1 MRDALVSPC
10 SPTYI
15 ENAFDF
21 SRSNHSPVISPLS
34 PNDHARD
41 HFLAQRKG
49 DDRLPLTGGGTQSS
63 FQSIVRW
70 DTDDAI
76 NCWSDAATA
85 GAVLSLLH
93 KEPPSP
99 PPCAQPRFDRN
110 TSNEQRLTC
119 VVCFDDLVDGCYP
132 QPPIAAGC
140 DHGFVPGMH
149 ICFTCLRRSLDK
161 QLSSGAT
168 FLSCPICLEQ
178 LSDEEVQRWS
188 SRRTFQAYDAKRT
201 WQILEEDAEFVP
213 CVREDCGYGQLHAGG
228 LEDPIVVC
236 GSCGTRTC
244 FIHRDTVWH
253 EGLTCEEYDQLV
265 NPRSDSPELRRNAG
279 REARRL
285 FPGLSRLRMP
295 RRGAVSDARLG
306 CSSGRPHG
314 RLDSTSE
321 ELSSSRTIRELSK
334 PCPSCEAQTERAGGC
349 KFMRCKQSFFPL
361 WYIRWLMVVQVTY
374 VVRTGVGTVGFG
386 GSRAILRLTVFTRK
400 NRVEY
405 QGSKTSSLSP
415 LDRIVSNFRLTA
427 SMPTNIISL
436 ISHFSLCNSKLTA
449 LNFAHP

>member
-1 MRDALVSPC
+1 MRLWYSQEMQRTRDELGFTASPKHGGLSRGSPEERQMRDALVSPC

-149 ICFTCLRRSLDK
+149 ICFTCLR
-161 QLSSGAT
+161 
-168 FLSCPICLEQ
+168 
-178 LSDEEVQRWS
+178 
-188 SRRTFQAYDAKRT
+188 
-201 WQILEEDAEFVP
+201 
-213 CVREDCGYGQLHAGG
+213 
-228 LEDPIVVC
+228 
-236 GSCGTRTC
+236 
-244 FIHRDTVWH
+244 
-253 EGLTCEEYDQLV
+253 
-265 NPRSDSPELRRNAG
+265 
-279 REARRL
+279 
-285 FPGLSRLRMP
+285 
-295 RRGAVSDARLG
+295 
-306 CSSGRPHG
+306 
-314 RLDSTSE
+314 
-321 ELSSSRTIRELSK
+321 
-334 PCPSCEAQTERAGGC
+334 
-349 KFMRCKQSFFPL
+349 
-361 WYIRWLMVVQVTY
+361 
-374 VVRTGVGTVGFG
+374 
-386 GSRAILRLTVFTRK
+386 
-400 NRVEY
+400 
-405 QGSKTSSLSP
+405 
-415 LDRIVSNFRLTA
+415 
-427 SMPTNIISL
+427 
-436 ISHFSLCNSKLTA
+436 
-449 LNFAHP
+449 

>member
-1 MRDALVSPC
+1 MRLWYSREMQRSQDELGFIASPKHGGLSRSSPEDRQTRDALVSPC
-10 SPTYI
+10 SPTCI

-21 SRSNHSPVISPLS
+21 AGSNDSPVISPLS

-41 HFLAQRKG
+41 HFLARRRR
-49 DDRLPLTGGGTQSS
+49 DDRLSLPGGGTPSS
-63 FQSIVRW
+63 FQSIIRW
-70 DTDDAI
+70 DTDDEI

-99 PPCAQPRFDRN
+99 PPCPQPRFDRN
-110 TSNEQRLTC
+110 ASDEQRLTC
-119 VVCFDDLVDGCYP
+119 VVCFDDLENGCYP

-168 FLSCPICLEQ
+168 FLSCPICLEK

-188 SRRTFQAYDAKRT
+188 SRRTFQAYDTKRT

-213 CVREDCGYGQLHAGG
+213 CVRKDCGYGQLHAGG

-253 EGLTCEEYDQLV
+253 EGLSCEEYDRLL
-265 NPRSDSPELRRNAG
+265 NPRRASPEIRMDAG

-285 FPGLSRLRMP
+285 FPGLNRLRTP
-295 RRGAVSDARLG
+295 RREAESDPRLG
-306 CSSGRPHG
+306 YSSGRPRG
-314 RLDSTSE
+314 RLDPTNE
-321 ELSSSRTIRELSK
+321 ELSGSRTIHELSK
-334 PCPSCEAQTERAGGC
+334 PCPNCKAQMERAGGC
-349 KFMRCKQSFFPL
+349 KFMRCKHSVSQSG
-361 WYIRWLMVVQVTY
+361 IY
-374 VVRTGVGTVGFG
+374 VG
-386 GSRAILRLTVFTRK
+386 
-400 NRVEY
+400 
-405 QGSKTSSLSP
+405 
-415 LDRIVSNFRLTA
+415 
-427 SMPTNIISL
+427 
-436 ISHFSLCNSKLTA
+436 
-449 LNFAHP
+449 